1 MAFCSSCGAEVT
13 GNFCDKCGAQVGGG
27 PAASP
32 QASAGTGAQTG
43 GLDDNVASL
52 LCYLAGW
59 ITGLIFLVLQP
70 YNQNKTIRFHA
81 FQSIFVCIGLVAVYI
96 ALGIV
101 AGVLGMIS
109 SMLGGLIGL
118 AIPLVG
124 LASFGLWVYLM
135 VAAYQGKKFKVPIIG
150 DLAEKQA

>member
-13 GNFCDKCGAQVGGG
+13 GNFCDKCGAQAGGG
-27 PAASP
+27 AAASP
-32 QASAGTGAQTG
+32 QSAASTGAQTG
-43 GLDDNVASL
+43 GLDDNVAGL

-59 ITGLIFLVLQP
+59 ITGVIFLVLQP

-81 FQSIFVCIGLVAVYI
+81 FQSIFVCVALVAVYI

-101 AGVLGMIS
+101 AGILSTIS
-109 SMLGGLIGL
+109 SMLGGLIGML
-118 AIPLVG
+118 IPLVG

-135 VAAYQGKKFKVPIIG
+135 VAAYQGKKFKVPIVG
-150 DLAEKQA
+150 DMAEKQA

>member
-13 GNFCDKCGAQVGGG
+13 GSFCDKCGAQVGGA

-32 QASAGTGAQTG
+32 QPGASTGAQTG
-43 GLDDNVASL
+43 GLDDNVAGL

-59 ITGLIFLVLQP
+59 ITGVIFLVLQP

-81 FQSIFVCIGLVAVYI
+81 FQSIFVCVGLVAVYI
-96 ALGIV
+96 VLGIV
-101 AGVLGMIS
+101 AAIMGMIS
-109 SMLGGLIGL
+109 SVLGGLIGMF
-118 AIPLVG
+118 IPLVG

-150 DLAEKQA
+150 EMAEKQA